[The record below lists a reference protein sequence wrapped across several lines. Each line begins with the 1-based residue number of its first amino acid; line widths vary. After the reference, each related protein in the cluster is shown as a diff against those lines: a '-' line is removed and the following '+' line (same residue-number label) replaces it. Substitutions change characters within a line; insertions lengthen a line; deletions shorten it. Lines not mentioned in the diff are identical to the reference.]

1 MNIFSS
7 KKLEQ
12 FLPQFKSILE
22 DYVYPLERKYLNL
35 PFSNVEAE
43 LNKIRTHVKA
53 KGLWN
58 PHLSENHGGMGFN
71 LVEFGQISELLGTSP
86 YGHYCFNCN
95 APDIGN
101 QELLLGNASDYIK

>member
-1 MNIFSS
+1 MDIFSS
-7 KKLEQ
+7 KKLEEI
-12 FLPQFKSILE
+12 LPKIKVILE
-22 DYVYPLERKYLNL
+22 ERIYPLEKNYLNL
-35 PFSNVEAE
+35 PFNEVADE
-43 LNKIRTHVKA
+43 LEKIREIVKK

-58 PHLSENHGGMGFN
+58 THLSENHGGLGFS

-101 QELLLGNASDYIK
+101 QELLLVSSQV